1 MLFSLK
7 FWEGVAEGPATVR
20 RSDGT
25 FEEFQ
30 YNMVSM
36 KMYILHIYVEPMSF
50 IINVMFLYFSNQ
62 GVREGE
68 AFRKMASGETLKFT
82 YVENE
87 INGEATL
94 VRPGLYAKT

>member
-1 MLFSLK
+1 M
-7 FWEGVAEGPATVR
+7 
-20 RSDGT
+20 
-25 FEEFQ
+25 
-30 YNMVSM
+30 
-36 KMYILHIYVEPMSF
+36 ILYSF
-50 IINVMFLYFSNQ
+50 TQ

-94 VRPGLYAKT
+94 VRPGLYTKT